1 MTENDLVSRW
11 GNERSM
17 YFSWAEFIQNEITN
31 KLSNF
36 EYLIKIPV
44 TPRLKA
50 DQSLID
56 KALYRRKGYA
66 NPYLDMTDKV
76 GLRFVTLLTAH
87 IKKIESIIA
96 ESENW
101 LYSKDKDFER
111 EREDN
116 PFEFAYQSIHYVL
129 RPKCDFMHG
138 DMFISHEVSCEVQ
151 IRTLLQHAHAEL
163 THDNLY
169 KPNFSAKPQSQR
181 LAAKSMALIE
191 VADDFFEQ
199 VVHAS
204 GESYQNQSKLMD
216 QLSRLYLKETG
227 KQPEV
232 AKANQLL
239 VDFIDAKFNVEDYVD
254 IEKALLQKGFIFEC
268 IASRYDARHIYRQPS
283 ILLVYYLALI
293 RPSQT
298 KELDLLPDSDLRG
311 IYTDLGHSYDDY

>member
-216 QLSRLYLKETG
+216 QLSRLYLKETENSR
-227 KQPEV
+227 KSPRQI
-232 AKANQLL
+232 NCWLILL
-239 VDFIDAKFNVEDYVD
+239 MPSLMWKTM
-254 IEKALLQKGFIFEC
+254 
-268 IASRYDARHIYRQPS
+268 S
-283 ILLVYYLALI
+283 ILKRLYFRRGLYSNVLPADMM
-293 RPSQT
+293 
-298 KELDLLPDSDLRG
+298 LDTYIDNHRSFLFITSPL
-311 IYTDLGHSYDDY
+311 